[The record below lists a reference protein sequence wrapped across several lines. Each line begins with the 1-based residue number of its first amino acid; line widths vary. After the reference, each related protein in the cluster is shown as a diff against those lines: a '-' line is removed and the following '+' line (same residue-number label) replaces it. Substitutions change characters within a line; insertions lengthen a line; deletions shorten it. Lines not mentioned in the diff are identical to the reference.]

1 MDVRNLNFLTVRP
14 VLENSYLLDICSING
29 KVHCQE
35 KFSSDTQKQFQNIQ
49 IIQFH
54 ITDCQSADEK

>member
-54 ITDCQSADEK
+54 ITDYQSANEK